1 MSVVKLLKWRRD
13 FTASILVIFHDV
25 PHQLPCRLLACI
37 GKGCLLLD
45 DCTSAPPFT
54 YCLFLISYR
63 ALQGD
68 VTKRIETRVNERKRV
83 QEEPLESRKK
93 KKVSL
98 PKRQRS
104 YLSYD
109 DDERSSSD
117 SEIDKTTESSTST
130 KEVENKRLFRSQMF
144 FAKLPMSVHILT
156 DESKD
161 KTTESSTS
169 TKEVENKKPTT
180 KKRQDIASD
189 ALKAYQMR
197 VLPGDKLI
205 YDYMDVL
212 DYKRDEAPYQ
222 LDKEIKAVNFT
233 KGRTIDK
240 FLVNCEE
247 GVMQFLDKF
256 KHIRDLES
264 LGRCLGEILIN
275 YSTASNDLIY
285 VQHLLQH
292 FYFLYKNDTLLQAIS
307 EREYGHLY

>member
-1 MSVVKLLKWRRD
+1 MN
-13 FTASILVIFHDV
+13 A
-25 PHQLPCRLLACI
+25 
-37 GKGCLLLD
+37 
-45 DCTSAPPFT
+45 
-54 YCLFLISYR
+54 
-63 ALQGD
+63 
-68 VTKRIETRVNERKRV
+68 NEFKKNHLNHEKRKRN
-83 QEEPLESRKK
+83 KK
-93 KKVSL
+93 SIDPSVKASL

-222 LDKEIKAVNFT
+222 L
-233 KGRTIDK
+233 GDK
-240 FLVNCEE
+240 FL
-247 GVMQFLDKF
+247 
-256 KHIRDLES
+256 
-264 LGRCLGEILIN
+264 
-275 YSTASNDLIY
+275 
-285 VQHLLQH
+285 
-292 FYFLYKNDTLLQAIS
+292 
-307 EREYGHLY
+307 